1 AQSIGAT
8 VAWVDAYPVDLG
20 AFSAAAADHAKDLRA
35 GLPLASFA
43 SGRRPIDK
51 EIDLLVR
58 RLAGRGL
65 LGYRLGGAP
74 RAGGQIIIEPQG
86 GRYWPQTPKRGGFH
100 LMAQSRFA
108 YSRRRGSDLVLES
121 PRAGALFRI
130 CDPKIAT
137 AIALLS
143 APRQVGQ
150 FRRQPGFPGID
161 LLALLVDS
169 RILFKVDAAGDSG
182 LRSTEGD

>member
-58 RLAGRGL
+58 RLAVRGL

-74 RAGGQIIIEPQG
+74 RAGDQIIIEPQG
-86 GRYWPQTPKRGGFH
+86 ADYLPQMPKLGDFDVIA
-100 LMAQSRFA
+100 LSRFA
-108 YSRRRGSDLVLES
+108 YMRGRRSDLLFET
-121 PRAGALFRI
+121 PPAGAPFR
-130 CDPKIAT
+130 
-137 AIALLS
+137 S
-143 APRQVGQ
+143 
-150 FRRQPGFPGID
+150 
-161 LLALLVDS
+161 
-169 RILFKVDAAGDSG
+169 
-182 LRSTEGD
+182 